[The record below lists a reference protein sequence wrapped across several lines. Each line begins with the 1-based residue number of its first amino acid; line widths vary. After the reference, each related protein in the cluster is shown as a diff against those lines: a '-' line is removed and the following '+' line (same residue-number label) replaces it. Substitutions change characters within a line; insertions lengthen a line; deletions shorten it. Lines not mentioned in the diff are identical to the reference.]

1 MILLVIVVTIGNT
14 IKISTSDE
22 YDLAKEYLKNNKELI
37 KKTGEILNFGSF
49 PSGSIR
55 SENGAEF
62 AQIETEVEGKE
73 SKVEVILLMSKNPG
87 DNWTFDQMYIQN
99 ND

>member
-1 MILLVIVVTIGNT
+1 MIFVLLVTIGNT
-14 IKISTSDE
+14 IKISNSDE
-22 YDLAKEYLKNNKELI
+22 YELAKEYLKNNKELI
-37 KKTGEILNFGSF
+37 KEVGEIQNFGSF

-62 AQIETEVEGKE
+62 AQIETDVEGEE